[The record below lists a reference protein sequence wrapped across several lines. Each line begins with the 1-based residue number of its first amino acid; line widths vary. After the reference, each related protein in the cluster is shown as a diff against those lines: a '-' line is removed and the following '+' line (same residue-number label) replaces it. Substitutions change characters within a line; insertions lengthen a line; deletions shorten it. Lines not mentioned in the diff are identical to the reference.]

1 MSALCSEN
9 GIDTVRFR
17 WRADHDTYLGFVR
30 RPTGV
35 IQGYR
40 GEVFDQ
46 TELGRLGAYP
56 DGMVYFEGRAS
67 ALVFEDKS
75 DHSLMPAADLE
86 IAEQVARR
94 LAIENGADIGSEQAR
109 LGRVDLAGELLFTDP
124 SEGSAFLHS
133 LACIDVPWCKS
144 RADGRKGDHIETVS
158 FHGTSGSSI
167 YLRAYDKG
175 VESKSA
181 APGHR
186 IRVERQK
193 RFRKTREVTVEEF
206 QLLDLR
212 KVFVG
217 REFQKLAEL
226 PSATV
231 VDLPDAISEV
241 LRADDLS
248 PQAMERLIGFLVAGR
263 HIPYRDR
270 TSPWR
275 RSAELR
281 RLGIFV
287 DPSMAGRLEVPLGR
301 YLHALASAWETHAA

>member
-17 WRADHDTYLGFVR
+17 WRTDHDTYLGFLR

-67 ALVFEDKS
+67 ALVFEDRT
-75 DHSLMPAADLE
+75 DHSLMPAADLHL
-86 IAEQVARR
+86 AEQVARK
-94 LAIENGADIGSEQAR
+94 LAISNGADIGSEPAR
-109 LGRVDLAGELLFTDP
+109 LGRVDLAGELLFSDP

-133 LACIDVPWCKS
+133 LACIDAPWCKS

-158 FHGTSGSSI
+158 FHGTSGSTI

-175 VESKSA
+175 VESGSA
-181 APGHR
+181 PPGHR

-193 RFRKTREVTVEEF
+193 RYRKTREVTVDEF
-206 QLLDLR
+206 ELLDLR
-212 KVFVG
+212 DLFVG
-217 REFQKLAEL
+217 REFAQLAEL
-226 PSATV
+226 PSAVV
-231 VDLPDAISEV
+231 VDLPGAISEV
-241 LRADDLS
+241 LRADITA
-248 PQAMERLIGFLVAGR
+248 QMKERLVGFLVVGR
-263 HIPYRDR
+263 NIDYDKMTR
-270 TSPWR
+270 WR
-275 RSAELR
+275 RASKLR
-281 RLGIFV
+281 ELGIFV
-287 DPSMAGRLEVPLGR
+287 DPAMVGRLEVPVGR
-301 YLHALASAWETHAA
+301 YLQALASAWSTAA